1 MQSVLSIVIIS
12 RRAQRYKA
20 EKERN
25 MEILRT
31 EDLKKYYGEGETC
44 IKALDGVDFTVE
56 KGEFVSIVGT
66 SGSGKSTL
74 LHMLGG
80 LDRPTCGKVE
90 VDGKNIFS
98 LKEEALTIFRR
109 RKIGFVFQSF
119 NLVPVLNVYENIVLP
134 IELDGNR
141 VDKEFVENVIR
152 ILGLK
157 NKIYALP
164 SQLSGGQQQR
174 VAIAR
179 ALASKPVIVLAD
191 EPTGNL
197 DSATSQ
203 DVLGLMKTTGERF
216 GQTMVMITHNEEI
229 AQMADRIV
237 RIEDG
242 KIVSKRAQKGGVLH
256 E

>member
-1 MQSVLSIVIIS
+1 
-12 RRAQRYKA
+12 
-20 EKERN
+20 

-44 IKALDGVDFTVE
+44 IKALDGVNFTVE

-242 KIVSKRAQKGGVLH
+242 KIVSRMEQKGGVFH
-256 E
+256 G

>member
-44 IKALDGVDFTVE
+44 IKALDGVNFTVE

-90 VDGKNIFS
+90 VDGRNIFS

-141 VDKEFVENVIR
+141 VDKEFVE
-152 ILGLK
+152 K
-157 NKIYALP
+157 
-164 SQLSGGQQQR
+164 
-174 VAIAR
+174 
-179 ALASKPVIVLAD
+179 
-191 EPTGNL
+191 
-197 DSATSQ
+197 
-203 DVLGLMKTTGERF
+203 
-216 GQTMVMITHNEEI
+216 
-229 AQMADRIV
+229 
-237 RIEDG
+237 
-242 KIVSKRAQKGGVLH
+242 
-256 E
+256 

>member
-1 MQSVLSIVIIS
+1 MEVL
-12 RRAQRYKA
+12 Q
-20 EKERN
+20 
-25 MEILRT
+25 T
-31 EDLKKYYGEGETC
+31 EHVKKYYGEGENMV
-44 IKALDGVDFTVE
+44 KALDEVSLKVE
-56 KGEFVSIVGT
+56 RGEFVAIVGT

-80 LDRPTCGKVE
+80 LDRPTSGKVF
-90 VDGKNIFS
+90 VDGKDIS
-98 LKEEALTIFRR
+98 GLKEDALCVFRR

-134 IELDGNR
+134 IELDGNEVDAGYVQR
-141 VDKEFVENVIR
+141 VIE

-157 NKIYALP
+157 EKLNSLP
-164 SQLSGGQQQR
+164 RQLSGGQQQR

-179 ALASKPVIVLAD
+179 ALAAKPAILLAD

-197 DSATSQ
+197 DSKTSQ
-203 DVLGLMKTTGERF
+203 DVLGLLKVTGEQF
-216 GQTMVMITHNEEI
+216 GQTIVMITHNEEI
-229 AQMADRIV
+229 AQLADRII

-242 KIVSKRAQKGGVLH
+242 RIVNSCKGGGAD